1 MSIPLGE
8 FWKGLVRSGIVDASG
23 CKQIAGDYADANQGT
38 PPSDSSDLANFLR
51 IKGTLTDFQTES
63 LLADP
68 PREIRSGNF
77 VVRAQKGPKPL
88 PRWIPV
94 SRLDDGRVG
103 VLFRVAAD
111 QFIGGR
117 DQWLQAHEEVETD
130 SLQTFDH
137 ENQQAWTLIFS
148 ELPRGQALSRYMNKG
163 ACFSQREVCEFG
175 IALANGLAAMHQRP
189 LVHGAIRAEH
199 VWLGS
204 DGNVLLLRD
213 PSGPPQGIDENHS
226 GWFDGDEAVGLYA
239 APEFSQSDQEC
250 NAATDIYA
258 LGCLLFR
265 LATGRFPADGASNAQ
280 LIKAHASVTQP
291 ELAEAVKKGEAG
303 DPLYRVLAFAM
314 AKNPASRFAA
324 AEQLSNALTAIIS
337 LVSSKVPTNEVPTNE
352 VPTNKLPANKLP
364 TNKGASI
371 TDTLGGEGETEQK
384 LQAANRSSVEVKQ
397 ATATSE
403 APGSKDISVPETG
416 QEGRVKTEGS
426 KAAVNVDVTAV
437 EADKKTHRSSGNASG
452 PTVPA
457 IGGSGPSPSSIS
469 QSTHASEEA
478 VNSRKPVVEVHAS
491 SEPAGPTPVAGEA
504 SAPKQRSRRKKKS
517 KAPLVLGA
525 MCVAI
530 LLLMIGLLVPRSS
543 EETTA
548 DKERT
553 RPPVPAVI
561 PRVSNR
567 ETEDE
572 DKGAKL
578 RETQEGT
585 SKSDRQTTGYQLVD
599 DDRLLYVPPYSVD
612 SEKASLEYLPPGPAM
627 IASLRISSIVES
639 NVGGKVIE
647 VLSPDLDALISR
659 IAERAHVPVDSIQ
672 TCGLAFHPGK
682 EGWPEVSLSIQLKD
696 PVSAKDL
703 LEKWEVAAARTADGV
718 TIYAGDSPSSDAYYF
733 EGKGDDPVS
742 RFAIGSVAKISEVAE
757 MEGASILLPRNSL
770 AMWNTTSAESD
781 IVVLF
786 ASPNFLFADGRQL
799 LSNSLPG
806 FVAPLKSTLQP
817 DVSAMLVTVDFG
829 SEQMFIE
836 TRLTP
841 SGGASPAALVRMLQE
856 KIGGW
861 PDWADD
867 FIINSV
873 PDASWRLLANRLRP
887 MVNFVAEQVRFGV
900 SDEMAI
906 TNAYLPAQAVPQ
918 VVLATVLALNTPEG
932 GSVATGGAVPKKPLS
947 IEELLNRKMS
957 VTFEQ
962 ESLEFAINNIV
973 TAYERDLPS
982 GSKLPN
988 IRIIGGDLQL
998 MGITQ
1003 NQQVRNFT
1011 QTNTPLRQ
1019 VLTELLR
1026 LANPD
1031 KTATGPDDEKQALIW
1046 VVTDD
1051 AKKPGTKEIIVTTRN
1066 SAQGKYEVPPEF
1078 KLK

>member
-1 MSIPLGE
+1 MSIALGE
-8 FWKGLVRSGIVDASG
+8 FWKGLVKSGIVDASG
-23 CKQIAGDYADANQGT
+23 CKQIAGEYADANAGT
-38 PPSDSSDLANFLR
+38 PPSDSSDLAKFLMV
-51 IKGTLTDFQTES
+51 KGTLTDFQAES

-68 PREIRSGNF
+68 PREIRSGNY

-94 SRLDDGRVG
+94 SRIDDGRLG

-117 DQWLQAHEEVETD
+117 DQWLQAHQEVETA
-130 SLQTFDH
+130 SLQTFED
-137 ENQQAWTLIFS
+137 ETQQAWTLIFS
-148 ELPRGQALSRYMNKG
+148 ELPRGQALSSSIKEG
-163 ACFSQREVCEFG
+163 ACFSQRQVCEFG
-175 IALANGLAAMHQRP
+175 IALANALAAMHQRP
-189 LVHGAIRAEH
+189 LVHGAVRAEH

-213 PSGPPQGIDENHS
+213 PSGPPQGIEENQS

-239 APEFSQSDQEC
+239 APEFSQPDQDC

-265 LATGRFPADGASNAQ
+265 LATGRFPVDGESTPK
-280 LIKAHASVTQP
+280 LIKAQASVTPP
-291 ELAEAVKKGEAG
+291 ELAEAVKKAEAG

-324 AEQLSNALTAIIS
+324 AEQLSNALTALLP
-337 LVSSKVPTNEVPTNE
+337 LVSSKVP
-352 VPTNKLPANKLP
+352 NKTLPNK
-364 TNKGASI
+364 TVADI
-371 TDTLGGEGETEQK
+371 TAIPGSATEHNFQV
-384 LQAANRSSVEVKQ
+384 ANRSTVEVNQ
-397 ATATSE
+397 ASTISE
-403 APGSKDISVPETG
+403 PPASKDIPVVEVVQEARGKTG
-416 QEGRVKTEGS
+416 DR
-426 KAAVNVDVTAV
+426 KAAGNVDVTAAEV
-437 EADKKTHRSSGNASG
+437 DQKANRIPRGAGGQTVSTIDSSKTSPDAVPESTSASKE
-452 PTVPA
+452 V
-457 IGGSGPSPSSIS
+457 
-469 QSTHASEEA
+469 ASNRKRVSA
-478 VNSRKPVVEVHAS
+478 VNGS
-491 SEPAGPTPVAGEA
+491 SEPPGPPPVAGEA

-530 LLLMIGLLVPRSS
+530 LLLVIGLLVPRSA
-543 EETTA
+543 EEKTA
-548 DKERT
+548 EKNRM
-553 RPPVPAVI
+553 RPPAPAVI

-567 ETEDE
+567 EREDE
-572 DKGAKL
+572 DNGTK
-578 RETQEGT
+578 RNETQEGT
-585 SKSDRQTTGYQLVD
+585 STPKRQTTGYQLID
-599 DDRLLYVPPYSVD
+599 DDRLLYVPPYAAD
-612 SEKASLEYLPPGPAM
+612 AEKASLEYLPPGPAM
-627 IASLRISSIVES
+627 IASLRVASIVES
-639 NVGGKVIE
+639 NIGGQVIE
-647 VLSPDLDALISR
+647 VFSPDLDALISR
-659 IAERAHVPVDSIQ
+659 IAERAVVPVDSIQ
-672 TCGLAFHPGK
+672 TCGLALHPGK

-696 PVSAKDL
+696 PVPAKDL
-703 LEKWEVAAARTADGV
+703 LEKWKVAAARTAEGV
-718 TIYAGDSPSSDAYYF
+718 TIYAGDSPESDAYYF
-733 EGKGDDPVS
+733 EGKEDDPVS

-757 MEGASILLPRNSL
+757 MEGASILLPRNSQ
-770 AMWNTTSAESD
+770 AMWDTTSAESD

-786 ASPNFLFADGRQL
+786 ASPNFLFADGREL

-806 FVAPLKSTLQP
+806 LVDPLKSALQP
-817 DVSAMLVTVDFG
+817 DVSAMLVSVNFG

-856 KIGGW
+856 EIGGW
-861 PDWADD
+861 PDWADE

-887 MVNFVAEQVRFGV
+887 MVNFVAEKVRFGV
-900 SDEMAI
+900 SEEMAI
-906 TNAYLPAQAVPQ
+906 ANAYLPAQAVPQ
-918 VVLATVLALNTPEG
+918 VTLATVLALNTPEG
-932 GSVATGGAVPKKPLS
+932 GAVASGGPVSKKPLS

-962 ESLEFAINNIV
+962 ESLEFAIDNIV

-988 IRIIGGDLQL
+988 IRIVGGDLQL

-1011 QTNTPLRQ
+1011 QTNIPLRQ

-1051 AKKPGTKEIIVTTRN
+1051 AKKPGTKEILVTTRN
-1066 SAQGKYEVPPEF
+1066 SAKGKYELPSEF